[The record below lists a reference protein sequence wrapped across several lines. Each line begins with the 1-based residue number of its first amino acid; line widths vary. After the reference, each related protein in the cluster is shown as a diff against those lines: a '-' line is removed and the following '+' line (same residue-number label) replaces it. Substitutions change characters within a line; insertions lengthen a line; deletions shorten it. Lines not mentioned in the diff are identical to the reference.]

1 MAALRPLRAAFITA
15 LLAIAIP
22 AAADPRVPLR
32 IIGINDFHGN
42 LEGTGLTL
50 FLADPEGAGP
60 DAKPLRVPVG
70 GAAALAGMVKTLRA
84 GADNSLVLSAGDLIG
99 ASPLVSTLFRHEST
113 IAVMNR
119 IGVDVNVT
127 GNHEYDAGAAEL
139 KRVAK
144 GGCGQPLPRSPAES
158 CADGPYTGA
167 NFPFIVSNV
176 VDAKGHA
183 LMAPYVIRTVG
194 GVKVG
199 IIGAVTRTTPS
210 IVVPSGIAGLRFQ
223 DEAVGIN
230 RAAQQL
236 KKQGVRTLIAVL
248 HEGGEIGPPTK
259 RGDWNDPKCEDK
271 HGPIWD
277 IAHRLD
283 KDIRILMTGHTHQGY
298 RCEFEG
304 RLLIQGTS
312 YGRGISVV
320 DVVLDPRNGRL
331 VPASVRSINLPVLNA
346 ETPPEVR
353 EKLAAA
359 LPAPYSAVLRD
370 ARPDAEIA
378 TMVDR
383 YAQEVA
389 PKATRAIGQ
398 IGGPF
403 VRGGVTD
410 STAGRLLA
418 DAQLAATK
426 AAGAQLAFMNPGG
439 IRSNFECAAPPCT
452 VTYGQAFSM
461 QPFGNGLVVMTL
473 TGTQIRT
480 LLESQQMRRDGE
492 PTILQPSAGFTYTW
506 KSDAPRGEH
515 VSDIK
520 LAGQPVK
527 PDARYRVT
535 VNGFIAEGGDGF
547 VLLKDGRERTG
558 GGDELEALIDYLA
571 AAPRSPDP
579 TPRMNRVNGP

>member
-1 MAALRPLRAAFITA
+1 MKILRSLLATA
-15 LLAIAIP
+15 LLAATVP
-22 AAADPRVPLR
+22 ALADPQVPLR

-42 LEGTGLTL
+42 LESDSLSL
-50 FLADPEGAGP
+50 SLADPEGAGP

-70 GAAALAGMVKTLRA
+70 GAAALAGMVKALRA

-99 ASPLVSTLFRHEST
+99 ASPLPSTLFRHEST

-139 KRVAK
+139 KRVAR
-144 GGCGQPLPRSPAES
+144 GGCGKPQPRSPAES
-158 CADGPYTGA
+158 CADGPYKGA
-167 NFPFIVSNV
+167 AFPFIVSNV

-183 LMAPYVIRTVG
+183 FMAPYVIRKVE

-210 IVVPSGIAGLRFQ
+210 IVVPSGIAGLKFQ

-230 RAAQQL
+230 RAARQL
-236 KKQGVRTLIAVL
+236 RKQGVRTLIAVL
-248 HEGGEIGPPTK
+248 HEGGEIGPPAK
-259 RGDWNDPKCEDK
+259 RGDWNDPKCEEK

-283 KDIRILMTGHTHQGY
+283 KDIRILMTAHTHQGY

-312 YGRGISVV
+312 YGRGVSVV
-320 DVVLDPRNGRL
+320 DVVLDPRTGRL
-331 VPASVRSINLPVLNA
+331 VPSSVRSINLPVLNDK
-346 ETPPEVR
+346 TPPEMR
-353 EKLAAA
+353 EKLASA

-378 TMVDR
+378 TMVAH
-383 YAQEVA
+383 YAGEVA
-389 PKATRAIGQ
+389 PKADRAVGRIE
-398 IGGPF
+398 GPF
-403 VRGGVTD
+403 LRGGLTD

-418 DAQLAATK
+418 DAQLAATRSQ
-426 AAGAQLAFMNPGG
+426 GAQMAFMNPGG
-439 IRSNFECAAPPCT
+439 IRSNLECAAPPCT

-473 TGTQIRT
+473 TGTQVKV
-480 LLESQQMRRDGE
+480 LLESQQMRPDGE
-492 PTILQPSAGFTYTW
+492 PTILQPSAGFKYTW
-506 KSDAPRGEH
+506 HSGARRGEKVH
-515 VSDIK
+515 DMK
-520 LAGQPVK
+520 LDGQPIK

-558 GGDELEALIDYLA
+558 GGDELQALIDYLA
-571 AAPRSPDP
+571 AAPRTPDP

>member
-1 MAALRPLRAAFITA
+1 MKTLRSLALAA
-15 LLAIAIP
+15 LLAAT
-22 AAADPRVPLR
+22 AAQADPQVPLR

-42 LEGTGLTL
+42 LESTNLAL

-84 GADNSLVLSAGDLIG
+84 GAEHSLVLSAGDLIG

-144 GGCGQPLPRSPAES
+144 GGCGKPLARSPAES
-158 CADGPYTGA
+158 CAEGPYAGA

-176 VDAKGHA
+176 IDAKGHA
-183 LMAPYVIRTVG
+183 FMAPYVVKTIE

-236 KKQGVRTLIAVL
+236 RKQGVRTMIAVI
-248 HEGGEIGPPTK
+248 HEGGEIGTPTK
-259 RGDWNDPKCEDK
+259 RGDWNDPKCEEK

-320 DVVLDPRNGRL
+320 DLVLDPRSKRL
-331 VPASVRSINLPVLNA
+331 VPASVRSINLPVVNDA
-346 ETPPEVR
+346 TPPEMR
-353 EKLAAA
+353 EKLASA
-359 LPAPYSAVLRD
+359 LPAPYAQVLRD
-370 ARPDAEIA
+370 ARPDPEIA
-378 TMVDR
+378 AMVAH
-383 YAQEVA
+383 YAQAVA
-389 PKATRAIGQ
+389 PKADRPVGTIN
-398 IGGPF
+398 GPF
-403 VRGGVTD
+403 VRGGLTD

-426 AAGAQLAFMNPGG
+426 AGGAQLAFMNPGG
-439 IRSNFECAAPPCT
+439 IRSNFECASPPCI
-452 VTYGQAFSM
+452 VTYGQAFAM

-473 TGTQIRT
+473 TGTQLKV
-480 LLESQQMRRDGE
+480 LLESQQMRPDGE

-506 KSDAPRGEH
+506 HSDARRGER
-515 VSDIK
+515 VADMK
-520 LAGQPVK
+520 LDGQPVK
-527 PDARYRVT
+527 PEARYRVT

-558 GGDELEALIDYLA
+558 GGDELEALTDYLA
-571 AAPRSPDP
+571 AAPRTPDP
-579 TPRMNRVNGP
+579 TPRMKRVNGP